1 MSSNYDTE
9 RSSVPD
15 HVTRMVNRFF
25 LKNVN
30 KTTEF
35 SQWAQEVLGKSRDSM
50 SRDISHAVTTKL
62 ETEIRK
68 MEEQGKPVGD
78 MSQLKFSHIWIS
90 PVPVDD
96 VWMLGSINGEG
107 WSGNGEV
114 FKVQSSARAEREAR
128 GYYEEEDFIRDR
140 PVVEVDDDE

>member
-9 RSSVPD
+9 RSSVPG
-15 HVTRMVNRFF
+15 HVTRIVETFF
-25 LKNVN
+25 FELDP
-30 KTTEF
+30 TAEF
-35 SQWAQEVLGKSRDSM
+35 GVCEQEILDKSRDSVWN
-50 SRDISHAVTTKL
+50 DLSHAVTTAL
-62 ETEIRK
+62 ETEISK

-78 MSQLKFSHIWIS
+78 MSQLKFLANWIV
-90 PVPVDD
+90 PVAVDD
-96 VWMLGSINGEG
+96 VWMVGSINGEG

-114 FKVQSSARAEREAR
+114 LKVQSRARAEREAR